1 MAKSAN
7 VTKYDAG
14 GTGDNLIPD
23 GYIKAVEK
31 VWIDTYTYS
40 SAATIGIGLVVEVA
54 KIPENKKV
62 TSIQVFGLGTIANT
76 TSTVQIGCKSA
87 DNATTNSTQF
97 LAATVYG
104 SAAST
109 LPINANT
116 GLGVALTGGV
126 NTITLLFAA
135 ANQTVT
141 GGTIT
146 TVVRYT

>member
-1 MAKSAN
+1 MAKAAN

-14 GTGDNLIPD
+14 GSGDNIIPD

-40 SAATIGIGLVVEVA
+40 SAATIGVGLVIDIA
-54 KIPENKKV
+54 KIPENKKI
-62 TSIQVFGLGTIANT
+62 TSIEIIGLGTIAST
-76 TSTVQIGCKSA
+76 TATVQIGTRSA
-87 DNATTNSTQF
+87 NNTTTNSTQF

-104 SAAST
+104 SASSA
-109 LPINANT
+109 LPIQANT
-116 GLGVALTGGV
+116 GLGVALTGGT
-126 NTITLLFAA
+126 NTITLLFAG

-146 TVVRYT
+146 TIVRYT